1 MKKLIAVLMALLIAA
16 GIFIS
21 CLFIGEN
28 LHHPCCGDN
37 CKICMEI
44 KQAEA
49 LISNTGLLLAA
60 LAAVI
65 SILFVSVYK
74 PVQKQTM
81 LINRSLISLK
91 VELLA

>member
-1 MKKLIAVLMALLIAA
+1 MKKIFALLMALIIA
-16 GIFIS
+16 GSIFVS
-21 CLFIGEN
+21 CLFIGNN
-28 LHHPCCGDN
+28 LHHN
-37 CKICMEI
+37 CSGGNCSICMEI

-49 LISNTGLLLAA
+49 LISNTGLLLTA

-65 SILFVSVYK
+65 SILFILVYK